1 MERKKKME
9 QKKYHSIVRYG
20 HRSTREVLNRG
31 DQIIIQEKVDGANA
45 SFAVVDGELK
55 CWSRN
60 RELSMSNT
68 LEGFYVWAKQNIEVD
83 KLLEGVV
90 YFGEWTAQH
99 KVVYEG
105 YAKQFF
111 LYDIYNLHL
120 EEYVSFSM
128 VRDEAKRLGLNL
140 IPVFFEGEFESFEQL
155 MSYVGRTELNGKLGQ
170 EVSGEGIVVKNVDY
184 RDRFGKQMFVKLV
197 VDKFAEVQ
205 MQKAPKDPKK
215 KFTPEELKVRE
226 CITSPRVEKQL
237 FKMIEEGLLDRDY
250 GVEDMGKILKHVSPL
265 VAEDILKEEM
275 DEFPHLTVKDVQ
287 TFMCKVLPLVI
298 KDIIKNK

>member
-1 MERKKKME
+1 ME

-155 MSYVGRTELNGKLGQ
+155 MSYVGRTALNGKLGQ

-226 CITSPRVEKQL
+226 CTTTPRVEKQL

>member
-1 MERKKKME
+1 ME

-60 RELSMSNT
+60 RELNMSNT

-184 RDRFGKQMFVKLV
+184 RDSFGKQMFVKLV

-237 FKMIEEGLLDRDY
+237 FKMIEEGLLERDY
-250 GVEDMGKILKHVSPL
+250 GVEDTGKILKHISPL

-275 DEFPHLTVKDVQ
+275 DEFPHLTVEDVQ

>member
-1 MERKKKME
+1 ME

-237 FKMIEEGLLDRDY
+237 FKMIEEGLLDRDF